1 MLFVLEYSKMV
12 SKKLSISQKFVCINI
27 ERNEFMPIK
36 IPILFE
42 SITLYKKLCFQICIV
57 KMKNLISFIWNEKY
71 GIVKNEGWKLI

>member
-1 MLFVLEYSKMV
+1 MV
-12 SKKLSISQKFVCINI
+12 SKKLSISQKFVCIDI
-27 ERNEFMPIK
+27 ERNEFMAIK

-71 GIVKNEGWKLI
+71 EIVKNEGWKLI